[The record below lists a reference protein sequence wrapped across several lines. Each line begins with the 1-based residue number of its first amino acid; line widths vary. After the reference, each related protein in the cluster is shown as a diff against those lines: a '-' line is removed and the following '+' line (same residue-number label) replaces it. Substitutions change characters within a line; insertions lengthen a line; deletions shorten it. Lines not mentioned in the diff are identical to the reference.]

1 MRKEV
6 KAMAIKHTVS
16 FIAKKP
22 TETQVK
28 FKTSDG
34 ETVKFDATKD
44 LPQRVK
50 FQAKD
55 KPKGR

>member
-1 MRKEV
+1 
-6 KAMAIKHTVS
+6 MAKKHTVS

-22 TETQVK
+22 TETTVK
-28 FKTSDG
+28 FKTHDG
-34 ETVKFDATKD
+34 QTVKFDATKD
-44 LPQRVK
+44 MPQRVK

>member
-1 MRKEV
+1 
-6 KAMAIKHTVS
+6 MAKQTHTVK
-16 FIAKKP
+16 FVAKKP

-28 FKTSDG
+28 FKTRDG

-44 LPQRVK
+44 LPQQVN